1 MDDDSGDS
9 RGKSDVEGGDSDFSD
24 DYDDTRLIHTD
35 PSEGIAVRTRSS
47 QTANEIKVP
56 DAPTYGYPSSSV
68 GGGQRPD
75 FMSVP
80 VSTTA
85 SSIGAL
91 TPGFRSV
98 KLSGMCGGRFPS

>member
-24 DYDDTRLIHTD
+24 DFDDTRLIHTD

-56 DAPTYGYPSSSV
+56 MHPPTATRLLPWAVAKDLISCRSRF
-68 GGGQRPD
+68 RPL
-75 FMSVP
+75 P
-80 VSTTA
+80 V
-85 SSIGAL
+85 L
-91 TPGFRSV
+91 
-98 KLSGMCGGRFPS
+98 